1 MTQIDRGNVATLK
14 GVWRTHLRGSGLG
27 AQYSGEAQPLV
38 HDGVIYVVTGA
49 NDAFAVSVESGAIL
63 WEYRANL
70 DPANT
75 SVCCGWNNKGV
86 AVSEDKVFVGRLD
99 GQLVALDRATGEV
112 AWAIQAERW
121 QESFSITAMEPE
133 PFTPSSP
140 RAVPARMP
148 PEPEVVCD
156 TAAGAK

>member
-1 MTQIDRGNVATLK
+1 MLAAEVDAQIIRRAPAFAGSDLVAAPTNGWPTNGGDWYNRRYSPLTKIDRDNVATLK

-49 NDAFAVSVESGAIL
+49 NDAFAVSVESGEIL

-75 SVCCGWNNKGV
+75 SVCCGWTSRG
-86 AVSEDKVFVGRLD
+86 
-99 GQLVALDRATGEV
+99 
-112 AWAIQAERW
+112 
-121 QESFSITAMEPE
+121 
-133 PFTPSSP
+133 
-140 RAVPARMP
+140 
-148 PEPEVVCD
+148 
-156 TAAGAK
+156 